1 MRAPANGWSTTTTT
15 RRQCSTRAP
24 PSHHRPT
31 LVAMRHVVWD
41 WNGTLLADQQVV
53 LHALNHLLGE
63 FGLPSTTLETYQ
75 RLYTRPVRVF
85 YERLFGRPISDADWQ
100 RIDDVFHDAYG
111 QALADAAL
119 ADDAHAALDLVEGA
133 GRTQSLLSMA
143 RHDQLE
149 PLVRQFDI
157 HHRFVLVDGLRG
169 PGGGRKA
176 HELEAHLTALAHVA
190 GDDPSDYLV
199 IGDAT
204 DDAVAAAHVGAPCVL
219 YDGGSHPRDELQRL
233 GVPVVDSL
241 VEALDVAGIG

>member
-1 MRAPANGWSTTTTT
+1 M
-15 RRQCSTRAP
+15 
-24 PSHHRPT
+24 
-31 LVAMRHVVWD
+31 VWD

-63 FGLPSTTLETYQ
+63 FGLQPTTLETYQ

-85 YERLFGRPISDADWQ
+85 YERLFDRPISDADWE

-111 QALADAAL
+111 TAMAQAAL
-119 ADDAHAALDLVEGA
+119 ADDAHHALDLVDGS

-143 RHDQLE
+143 RHDMLE
-149 PLVRQFDI
+149 PMVRQFGI
-157 HHRFVLVDGLRG
+157 HQRFVLVDGLLG

-176 HELEAHLTALAHVA
+176 GELEVHIARLAHVA
-190 GDDPSDYLV
+190 GDDPRDYLV

-204 DDAVAAAHVGAPCVL
+204 DDAVAAAHVGARCVL
-219 YDGGSHPRDELQRL
+219 YDGGSHPREELERQ

-241 VEALDVAGIG
+241 VAALDVAGID